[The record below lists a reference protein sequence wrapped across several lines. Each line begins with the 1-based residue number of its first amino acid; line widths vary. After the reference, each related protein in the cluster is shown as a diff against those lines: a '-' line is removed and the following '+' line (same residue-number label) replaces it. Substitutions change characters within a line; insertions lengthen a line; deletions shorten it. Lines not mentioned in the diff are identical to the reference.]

1 MGERVDVTDAVAYVG
16 EAMRGRL
23 EDLRLLQ
30 RLGDG
35 AGKDLLREGCGD
47 QVEGLGVELEGGEPL
62 EDQANA
68 LLDEYPL
75 CVEATTTFEIV
86 LGIGGPDDRLLVEC
100 DGGREESEVGAA
112 PSGYEIRRILYRYS
126 WSGSAERVLSGENL
140 DTAERFARQVVPE
153 LAE

>member
-1 MGERVDVTDAVAYVG
+1 VAYVG

-68 LLDEYPL
+68 LLDEYLL

-100 DGGREESEVGAA
+100 ETVENRMREGRDHAA
-112 PSGYEIRRILYRYS
+112 YEIHRILYRYS
-126 WSGSAERVLSGENL
+126 WSGSGERILNGE
-140 DTAERFARQVVPE
+140 DYAVAERFARLVVAE
-153 LAE
+153 LVE